1 MIQRSGKTPWRW
13 TGRTSYTV
21 KMSIL
26 LKATY
31 RVKATPIKISMTV
44 FTELEK
50 MILKFIRKYKRS

>member
-1 MIQRSGKTPWRW
+1 MERYYGW
-13 TGRTSYTV
+13 TGRTNNTV

-31 RVKATPIKISMTV
+31 RLKATPIKISMTV

-50 MILKFIRKYKRS
+50 IMLKFIWKYKRS